1 MTIHAKATVPRVII
15 ADDHDMVRR
24 GLCLL
29 LEEAGAARIVGEAA
43 AADTLISLLEQIDAD
58 LLVTDFSMPSQ
69 VENDGAD
76 MLALI
81 ARRWPALP
89 VVVLTMATSVHII
102 RTILLSG
109 ARAVVGKAD
118 GVAELIQALQAASL
132 GRTYLGHSVRALMR
146 GAEGDMLG
154 GTRAPTLSIR
164 ESEVLRMYASGL
176 AVGAIA
182 AKLNKSRKTI
192 SRQKISAMEKLSLC
206 SDLEIYEY
214 ARRQGLR
221 TR

>member
-1 MTIHAKATVPRVII
+1 MTIHTKASVPRIII

-29 LEEAGAARIVGEAA
+29 LEEAGAARIVGEAR
-43 AADTLISLLEQIDAD
+43 AADAMISLLERIDAD
-58 LLVTDFSMPSQ
+58 LLVTDFSMPSP
-69 VENDGAD
+69 VENDGAG
-76 MLALI
+76 MLELV
-81 ARRWPALP
+81 ARRWPTLP

-102 RTILLSG
+102 RTILQTG
-109 ARAVVGKAD
+109 AKAVVGKAD
-118 GVAELIQALQAASL
+118 GVAELIRALEAA
-132 GRTYLGHSVRALMR
+132 RQDRIYLGNTVQAILR
-146 GAEGDMLG
+146 GAEGDTLG
-154 GTRAPTLSIR
+154 GKCVPTLTIR

-182 AKLNKSRKTI
+182 TKLNKSRKTI
-192 SRQKISAMEKLSLC
+192 SRQKMSAMDKLSLR